1 MNNDNQE
8 YEDARKRVK
17 ELKGFYS
24 NLVTYVIVNI
34 FLAAVNIITSPGH
47 YWFIWV
53 VIGWGIGLAFQ
64 AFSVFGKNILFG
76 RQWEER
82 KIKEYMDKNKPS

>member
-1 MNNDNQE
+1 MNNENPE

-17 ELKGFYS
+17 ALKGFYS
-24 NLVTYVIVNI
+24 NLVTYIIVNT
-34 FLAAVNIITSPGH
+34 FLAIINIITSPGH

-64 AFSVFGKNILFG
+64 AFSVFGKNVLFG
-76 RQWEER
+76 REWEER